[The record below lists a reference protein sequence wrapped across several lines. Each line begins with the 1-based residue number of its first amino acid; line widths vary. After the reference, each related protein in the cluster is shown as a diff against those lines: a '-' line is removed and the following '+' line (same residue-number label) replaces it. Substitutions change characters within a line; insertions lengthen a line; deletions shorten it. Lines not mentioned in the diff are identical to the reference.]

1 MFKLLIPNNYFM
13 VVYHYHEY
21 YTYITSNPERSVLY
35 TGVTNN
41 LDIRLI
47 EHWSNRGQAKTFAG
61 RYYCYNLLHYEVF
74 SYINDAINREKEI
87 KRWSR
92 KKKVALIKA
101 HNPELKFLNLD
112 FCRQWPPKIIPN
124 RDQ

>member
-1 MFKLLIPNNYFM
+1 M

-21 YTYITSNPERSVLY
+21 YIYITSNPQRSVLY

-41 LDIRLI
+41 LEIRLI
-47 EHWSNRGQAKTFAG
+47 EHWTNRGQIKTFAG
-61 RYYCYNLLHYEVF
+61 RYYCYNLVHYEVF

-101 HNPELKFLNLD
+101 HNPEWKFLNLN
-112 FCRQWPPKIIPN
+112 FCRQWPPKIIPYS
-124 RDQ
+124 DQ